1 MRTIYGC
8 IISLVVFSNIN
19 LQIAG
24 VSICFCIKLFP
35 FQGGIAFKGERGPP
49 GNPGLPGLPG
59 SRGPMGPPGFGPP
72 GPVGEK
78 GIQGVAGNPGQPG
91 LPGEFTMVVL
101 LLVWCLK
108 AEIYYLLASLGFLS

>member
-1 MRTIYGC
+1 
-8 IISLVVFSNIN
+8 
-19 LQIAG
+19 
-24 VSICFCIKLFP
+24 
-35 FQGGIAFKGERGPP
+35 
-49 GNPGLPGLPG
+49 
-59 SRGPMGPPGFGPP
+59 MGPPGFGPP

-108 AEIYYLLASLGFLS
+108 AEIYYLLASLGFLSWEMCFPGHLYLGFS